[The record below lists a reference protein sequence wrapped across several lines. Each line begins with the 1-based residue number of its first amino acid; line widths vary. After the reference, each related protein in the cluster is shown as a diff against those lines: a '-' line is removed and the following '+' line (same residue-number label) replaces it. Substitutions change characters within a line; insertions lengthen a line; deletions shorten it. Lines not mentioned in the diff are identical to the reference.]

1 MNVRLLEWGL
11 AAVLIALISVAC
23 WLAYDLLSDCMK
35 QGGAAY
41 CADQWDRDAP

>member
-23 WLAYDLLSDCMK
+23 WLAYGLLSHCMA
-35 QGGAAY
+35 QGGIPY
-41 CADQWDRDAP
+41 CADQWDRGTP